1 MPFRRGRGEEPDK
14 VLATYER
21 ESLEGLLKSLGQ
33 KEPLFR
39 GLAKLIFADG
49 PEAREAAIRLRPEL
63 ASERGSAALE
73 VVVSFATMTGLVT
86 SLPAL
91 QGLQTWL
98 RNVRE
103 EPTPAPPGSGYEAP
117 RGPYELVGVF
127 IDASVNADQTY
138 LRTGDLTEVREGI
151 NVWEQM
157 TRSGLLADA
166 PPESLVE
173 AHLMIAMLYAR
184 RYEVEERGEDLDRAF
199 GYLRQAQQHVIPGS
213 DNDVV
218 LRMSSASWLMLRFQT
233 GKDRADLEQA
243 IAGYGEVIGVS
254 QTGSAERALAR
265 ANLGRAL
272 LARYQL
278 TGASDNLRQAR
289 EMLSNAATELPPGH
303 PSLPSIQQALASAS
317 LLSAAE

>member
-39 GLAKLIFADG
+39 GLAMLIFADG
-49 PEAREAAIRLRPEL
+49 PEAREAAVRLHPEL

-86 SLPAL
+86 ALPAL
-91 QGLQTWL
+91 QELQTWL
-98 RNVRE
+98 RNVG
-103 EPTPAPPGSGYEAP
+103 EPTPAPPGSGHEAP
-117 RGPYELVGVF
+117 RGLYELVGQF

-138 LRTGDLTEVREGI
+138 LRTGDLTDVRKGI
-151 NVWEQM
+151 DVWERM
-157 TRSGLLADA
+157 TRSGLLAHA
-166 PPESLVE
+166 PPESLTE

-184 RYEVEERGEDLDRAF
+184 RYEVEERREDLDRAF

-213 DNDVV
+213 GNDAAI
-218 LRMSSASWLMLRFQT
+218 RMSSASWLMLRFQT

-254 QTGSAERALAR
+254 QTGSDERALAR

-272 LARYQL
+272 LARFGL
-278 TGASDNLRQAR
+278 TGASDDLRQAR
-289 EMLSNAATELPPGH
+289 EMLSNAAIELSPGH
-303 PSLPSIQQALASAS
+303 PSLPSVQQALASAS
-317 LLSAAE
+317 LLSAAEQ